1 MVHPDPH
8 ARFALDHADAQR
20 SDPLNRFRE
29 LTSEA
34 LTLYHYGHD
43 RDEIAR
49 QGFREPGLT
58 GYGNEKTK
66 PGIELT
72 EWPPR
77 LSVYERAL
85 KVQVPERAVVPFEWP
100 QESDEYWRIFR
111 VPAQTLNRVLG

>member
-1 MVHPDPH
+1 M
-8 ARFALDHADAQR
+8 DHADAER